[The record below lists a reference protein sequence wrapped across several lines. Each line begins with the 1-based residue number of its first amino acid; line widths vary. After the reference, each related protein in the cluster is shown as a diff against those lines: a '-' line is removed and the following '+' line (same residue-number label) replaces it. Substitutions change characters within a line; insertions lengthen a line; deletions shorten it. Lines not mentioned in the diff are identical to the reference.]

1 MFCKPPGRRAS
12 ERDLNFGAR
21 PAVLTE
27 NLRTSEHGLAVCLS
41 AEILGQIGIDR
52 EKPVDNTEKA

>member
-1 MFCKPPGRRAS
+1 MFWEPPGRRAS

-27 NLRTSEHGLAVCLS
+27 NLRTSDHGLAVRLS
-41 AEILGQIGIDR
+41 AEILGQIGANR
-52 EKPVDNTEKA
+52 EIPVDNTAKA